1 MEENRLVV
9 NEMSKAT
16 GSANSRNL
24 KKVNINPKKTDSI
37 HFSIFGMKKG
47 KKSSAMQQILTL

>member
-9 NEMSKAT
+9 NEMSQET
-16 GSANSRNL
+16 GSTDSRNL

-47 KKSSAMQQILTL
+47 KKSSAMQHILTI

>member
-16 GSANSRNL
+16 GSADSRNL
-24 KKVNINPKKTDSI
+24 KKVNINPKKKQILYTLA
-37 HFSIFGMKKG
+37 FLEWKKERNPVPCN
-47 KKSSAMQQILTL
+47 ILTL